1 MLDYQGV
8 PDPRFANSIREIL
21 NVTPISP
28 LDSGRT
34 EFSAENQWMPH
45 GRVFGGQVLAQGLV
59 AAMQT
64 VAKDRLPHSLH
75 GYFLKAGDIAKPLR
89 FEVDRLRDGNSFSS
103 RRILA
108 MQDEIPIFSMIS
120 SFQDESP
127 GLSHQTDADAAWMQ
141 SAPQPEELPAPAD
154 HFADQ
159 ESKGF
164 GYWAESRP
172 FEIRHCEGPVY
183 LTVTGNRTANQSVWI
198 RAKEVL
204 PTDRPDLHLAAL
216 VFASDYTILEPILRR
231 HGTPWL
237 HPGLSSASLD
247 HAMWIYRQPNVNDWL
262 LYRQESPI
270 SGHGRGLSLGKIY
283 DRTGQLVAAVAQEGM
298 VRVPEI
304 R

>member
-1 MLDYQGV
+1 MLDYQGF
-8 PDPRFANSIREIL
+8 PDPKYANSLLEIL
-21 NVTPISP
+21 DVTRKS
-28 LDSGRT
+28 SS
-34 EFSAENQWMPH
+34 SADAESFEARNQWMPH
-45 GRVFGGQVLAQGLV
+45 GRIFGGQVLAQGLV

-64 VAKDRLPHSLH
+64 VGDDRLPHSLH
-75 GYFLKAGDIAKPLR
+75 GYFLKAGDISKPLE

-103 RRILA
+103 RRVLA
-108 MQDEIPIFSMIS
+108 LQDGVPIFSMIS
-120 SFQDESP
+120 SFQSKSP
-127 GLSHQTDADAAWMQ
+127 GLSHQSEEDSNWMEGI
-141 SAPQPEELPAPAD
+141 PQPEDLPAPAD

-172 FEIRHCEGPVY
+172 FEIRHCESPIYLKAPGP
-183 LTVTGNRTANQSVWI
+183 NEAQQAVWI
-198 RAKEVL
+198 RSKVTI
-204 PTDRPDLHLAAL
+204 PQDQPKLHLAAL

-231 HGTPWL
+231 HGIPWL

-247 HAMWIYRQPNVNDWL
+247 HAMWIYEQPDVNEWM

-270 SGHGRGLSLGKIY
+270 SGHGRGLSLGRIY
-283 DRTGQLVAAVAQEGM
+283 DRTGRLVAAVAQEGM